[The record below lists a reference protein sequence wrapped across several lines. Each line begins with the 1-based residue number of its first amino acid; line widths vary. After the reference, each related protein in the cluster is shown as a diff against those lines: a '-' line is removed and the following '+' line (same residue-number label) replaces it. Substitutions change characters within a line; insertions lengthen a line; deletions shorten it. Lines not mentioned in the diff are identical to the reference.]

1 MKIRNRLIRLASK
14 SWLLAMVMAVA
25 ACAVPVPSQ
34 AQQGATGTDIP
45 IIVMAD
51 DSDSVSIPSNSSVS
65 KYINTKIK
73 ESFSRYHYY
82 VVSQDAVAAN
92 QGFDFNRRMDSAA
105 VLRAAMLAKKSGQP
119 EFDVRAVVI
128 YKVYPRIKDL
138 GFAKQMSIEIAGEIH
153 DADANRY
160 IGDFGPMSRTFPAP
174 ADCND
179 AACISAVAREKSVD
193 IASIV
198 ADEARKKL
206 ALLTKDA
213 ATGAPIAS
221 PGAGGSGG
229 SGLLTTYNVRFENFQ
244 MPDIFKIKGVME
256 GEFPDFIRSGKLTG
270 SEPIVEYGYVS
281 KASQNKLLEWL
292 YTLLGDMQIKDAKI
306 IAEGNTFNIKRIA
319 SDMPPPPPA
328 GGQSRFH

>member
-1 MKIRNRLIRLASK
+1 MKILKNLRRIVLRGSLVGG
-14 SWLLAMVMAVA
+14 LMVVA
-25 ACAVPVPSQ
+25 ACAAPPPSY
-34 AQQGATGTDIP
+34 AQEGATGTDIP

-73 ESFSRYHYY
+73 EQFSRYHYY

-105 VLRAAMLAKKSGQP
+105 VLRAAMMAKKSGQP
-119 EFDVRAVVI
+119 EFDVRGVVI
-128 YKVYPRIKDL
+128 YKVYPRVKDL
-138 GFAKQMSIEIAGEIH
+138 GFAKQISVEIAGEIH

-160 IGDFGPMSRTFPAP
+160 IGDFGPMTRTFPAP

-179 AACISAVAREKSVD
+179 AACISAVTREKAAD

-206 ALLTKDA
+206 ALLTKNA

-221 PGAGGSGG
+221 PGAGGSGS
-229 SGLLTTYNVRFENFQ
+229 SGLLTTYNIRFENFQ
-244 MPDIFKIKGVME
+244 MQDIFKIKGVME
-256 GEFPDFIRSGKLTG
+256 GEFPDFIRSGKVSG

-306 IAEGNTFNIKRIA
+306 IAEGNTFSIKRMA
-319 SDMPPPPPA
+319 SDMPPPPPPA
-328 GGQSRFH
+328 GQSRFH

>member
-1 MKIRNRLIRLASK
+1 MFEGNRLLRLAGK

-25 ACAVPVPSQ
+25 ACAVPSASQ

-92 QGFDFNRRMDSAA
+92 QGFDFNSRMDSAA
-105 VLRAAMLAKKSGQP
+105 VLQAAMMAKKSGQP
-119 EFDVRAVVI
+119 EFDVRGVVI

-138 GFAKQMSIEIAGEIH
+138 GFAKQMTIEIAGEIH

-174 ADCND
+174 ADCDD
-179 AACISAVAREKSVD
+179 AACISAVARNKAVD

-206 ALLTKDA
+206 ALLTKNAD
-213 ATGAPIAS
+213 TGAPIAS

-229 SGLLTTYNVRFENFQ
+229 SGLLTTYNIRFENFQ

-256 GEFPDFIRSGKLTG
+256 GEFPDFIRSGKVTG

-281 KASQNKLLEWL
+281 KAPQNKILEWL
-292 YTLLGDMQIKDAKI
+292 YTLLGDMQIKDVKI
-306 IAEGNTFNIKRIA
+306 IADGNTFDIKRLA
-319 SDMPPPPPA
+319 SDLPPPPA
-328 GGQSRFH
+328 PGPGRFH

>member
-1 MKIRNRLIRLASK
+1 MFEGNRLLRLACK
-14 SWLLAMVMAVA
+14 GWLGAMLLAVT
-25 ACAVPVPSQ
+25 ACAVPSPSL

-51 DSDSVSIPSNSSVS
+51 DSDQVSIPSNSSVS

-73 ESFSRYHYY
+73 EQFSRYHYY

-105 VLRAAMLAKKSGQP
+105 VLRAAMMAKKSGQP

-138 GFAKQMSIEIAGEIH
+138 GFAKQMTIEIAGEIH

-179 AACISAVAREKSVD
+179 VACISAVMRDKAGDV
-193 IASIV
+193 AAIV

-213 ATGAPIAS
+213 ATGAPIVS
-221 PGAGGSGG
+221 PGAGGTGG
-229 SGLLTTYNVRFENFQ
+229 SGLLTTYNIRFENFQ
-244 MPDIFKIKGVME
+244 MQDVFKIKGVME
-256 GEFPDFIRSGKLTG
+256 GEFPDFIRSGKVTG

-281 KASQNKLLEWL
+281 KAPQNKLLEWL
-292 YTLLGDMQIKDAKI
+292 YVLLGDMQIRDAKV
-306 IAEGNTFNIKRIA
+306 IAEGNTFSI
-319 SDMPPPPPA
+319 
-328 GGQSRFH
+328 